1 MCFPRSSV
9 INEISLAL
17 WALVCGGLW
26 AAAAAIAPL
35 KEESSPKQ
43 SKRDWINEAEDKR
56 VELSWRSGA
65 SQIKNEINLLME
77 WLIGVACSAPEAKW
91 SPTLSLS
98 STAPPTPSFLAVA
111 GKAKERM
118 ELGCWGVRER
128 GRSTKPTTNNKRKA
142 IPTIFDWWGWLSL
155 FLLGVMGRSP
165 SAAEDSS
172 IDFIIH
178 SINLTSSLPWVILH

>member
-91 SPTLSLS
+91 SPTQAAKSCAASQRKRPNEPRPWSERIGWFLWGPLWILFVVGYRRLAAIMLRKGKTSWPLLQFLFFF
-98 STAPPTPSFLAVA
+98 SFL
-111 GKAKERM
+111 
-118 ELGCWGVRER
+118 
-128 GRSTKPTTNNKRKA
+128 
-142 IPTIFDWWGWLSL
+142 IFIQFFNSL
-155 FLLGVMGRSP
+155 FF
-165 SAAEDSS
+165 SS
-172 IDFIIH
+172 CSFL
-178 SINLTSSLPWVILH
+178 S